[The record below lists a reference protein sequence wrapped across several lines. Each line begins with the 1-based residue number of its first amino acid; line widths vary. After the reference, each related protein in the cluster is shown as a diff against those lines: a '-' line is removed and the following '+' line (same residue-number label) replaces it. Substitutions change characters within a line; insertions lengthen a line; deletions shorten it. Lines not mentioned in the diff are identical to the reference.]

1 MARVLPSL
9 PISHILTG
17 GQRAELSLLRTLEEG
32 LSNAYVLFH
41 GVNWSRGSGDMEQHG
56 ELDLVVVNQ
65 SGDTLLIEVKAGP
78 VDFGSHGIFKTYS
91 RETKDVGRQIGL
103 QWGAL
108 RGRLNDIEPSIKLH
122 HLLVLPDVR
131 VQSETV
137 QWPRERIVD
146 SQEVALI
153 CARISELLGPGRA
166 NPKLSD
172 RVNAFFENRFQVQ
185 PDVSALLGRLQ
196 QEATTLSSG
205 LATWVPRIE
214 VPSGIVRVVGT
225 AGSGKT
231 QLALKLLKDAV
242 SSKRA
247 AAYICFNRALADHI
261 AKVAPA
267 QTPVETFHEYAVRVL
282 RTAGTPVDFKQSNA
296 FADIERNCILQLENL
311 APDLDVLVIDEMQDL
326 KPQWVEALLSRLRED
341 GTVFLLEDPDQ
352 QLYPDRE
359 EFELPQGIT
368 ITSHENFRSPHALV
382 KLINGLALATADIE
396 AKGPHAGELPDP
408 IVYDRPEVLEDCTV
422 KAVKRCLDRGF
433 NLEDIA
439 VISMRGREKSLLQ
452 KLDHLGAW
460 TVKRF
465 TGAFDEG
472 ENPEWTSGELL
483 VESVRRFKGQ
493 AAPAVVFTECDFD
506 ELTAINRR
514 LLFVG
519 ITRARVHLEWVISE
533 NTERFLKLKMNPS

>member
-1 MARVLPSL
+1 MARILPSL
-9 PISHILTG
+9 PIGHIVTG

-32 LSNAYVLFH
+32 LSNAYLLFH
-41 GVNWSRGSGDMEQHG
+41 GVDWSRGSGVGEQHG
-56 ELDLVVVNQ
+56 ELDIVVINQ

-78 VDFGSHGIFKTYS
+78 VNFSPQGIFKTYS
-91 RETKDVGRQIGL
+91 RETKDVVRQIGL

-108 RGRLNDIEPSIKLH
+108 RGRLNDIEPGIKLH
-122 HLLVLPDVR
+122 HLLVLPNVR

-146 SQEVALI
+146 SQEVTLI
-153 CARISELLGPGRA
+153 CARIKELLGPGRA
-166 NPKLSD
+166 NPKLFD
-172 RVNAFFENRFQVQ
+172 RVCAFFENRFHVQ

-242 SSKRA
+242 ASKRT

-282 RTAGTPVDFKQSNA
+282 RTAGMPVDFKQPNA
-296 FADIERNCILQLENL
+296 FADIERNCILHLENL

-382 KLINGLALATADIE
+382 KLINGLSLTSADIE
-396 AKGPHAGELPDP
+396 AKGPHDGELPDP
-408 IVYDRPEVLEDCTV
+408 IVYDRPDVLEACTV

-433 NLEDIA
+433 GLEDIA

-465 TGAFDEG
+465 TGAFDDG
-472 ENPEWTSGELL
+472 GNPEWTTGELL

-506 ELTAINRR
+506 EMTPINRR

-519 ITRARVHLEWVISE
+519 LTRARMHLEWVISVSVQRAVMKALSSE
-533 NTERFLKLKMNPS
+533 

>member
-9 PISHILTG
+9 PISHSLTG
-17 GQRAELSLLRTLEEG
+17 GQRAELSLLRTLEQG

-41 GVNWSRGSGDMEQHG
+41 GVDWSRGSGEMEQHG
-56 ELDLVVVNQ
+56 ELDIVVMNQ
-65 SGDTLLIEVKAGP
+65 AGDTLLIEVKAGP
-78 VDFGSHGIFKTYS
+78 VNFTQSGIFKTYQG
-91 RETKDVGRQIGL
+91 EVKNVGRQIGL

-108 RGRLNDIEPSIKLH
+108 RGRLNKIEREVKLH
-122 HLLVLPDVR
+122 HLLVLPDVQ
-131 VQSETV
+131 VQSETA

-146 SQEVALI
+146 SQEIELV
-153 CARISELLGPGRA
+153 CTRINELLGPGRT
-166 NPKLSD
+166 NPKVADKVS
-172 RVNAFFENRFQVQ
+172 AFFENRFNVQ

-231 QLALKLLKDAV
+231 QLALKLLKDAAG
-242 SSKRA
+242 SRRT

-282 RTAGTPVDFKQSNA
+282 RTAGLAVDFKQPNA
-296 FADIERNCILQLENL
+296 FADIEARSILQLESL
-311 APDLDVLVIDEMQDL
+311 PPDLDVLVIDEMQDL
-326 KPQWVEALLSRLRED
+326 KPHWVQALLGRLREN

-359 EFELPQGIT
+359 EFDLPQGIT
-368 ITSHENFRSPHALV
+368 ITSHENFRSPRALV
-382 KLINGLALATADIE
+382 KLINGLSLTSADID
-396 AKGPHAGELPDP
+396 AKGPHVGELPDP
-408 IVYDRPEVLEDCTV
+408 IVYDSPDALQACTV
-422 KAVKRCLDRGF
+422 QAVQRCIDRGF
-433 NLEDIA
+433 GLADIS
-439 VISMRGREKSLLQ
+439 VISMRGREKSVLQ
-452 KLDHLGAW
+452 KLDQLGGW
-460 TVKRF
+460 TVRRF

-472 ENPEWTSGELL
+472 GNPEWTRGELL

-506 ELTAINRR
+506 DMTAINRR

-519 ITRARVHLEWVISE
+519 MTRARAHLEWVISAGVSRLLE
-533 NTERFLKLKMNPS
+533 STLS